1 MFNICPCPSP
11 HRGHYIGE
19 YLLLNTIQKGPSSEV
34 RLAQHILTGAHVIVK
49 AIRRKGIPRFYQE
62 VHCFKKV
69 NHPNIAK
76 LFEVLITED
85 KFFLVME
92 NIQGDSLLEHLQ
104 DNGTMSEG
112 EARTMFRQVVSAVQ
126 YCHQKNIIHR
136 DLTPGNILIDNDMTI
151 KLIDFGYSKQVKDH
165 MLSTFCGSIGYAAPE
180 MLQGCTYDGRKS
192 DVWSLGVLLY
202 RMLTGVTPFE
212 GDNITNVKRQIISGD
227 YQVPSILSKKA
238 QKFLRKLLTVDP
250 SKRPTMEAVMKDRW
264 LNKGH
269 KKIMK
274 PYREPPKVKVD
285 PEIVR
290 TMNHLGCRRE
300 SIEDSLGHRKFD
312 RFMGTYLILTTM
324 KTKMPGRHIKVKP
337 FRTTY
342 TSSSSTTCSSQEVGQ
357 PLNRKTKKHSIPPN
371 CQRFRVPAEPIIETK
386 AASSS
391 QSTIADS
398 ITSIYRV
405 NTIEISGSSQI
416 SSSTTS
422 SSSDGAAHRSSQ
434 GWREAARRAFQFL
447 LRCLSCGS
455 SAKVEHHEKNKHQAD
470 HSHLEGHP
478 DTFGGS
484 SEIDSGR
491 VAAGHPGLPGEDT
504 PVPVQGPR
512 EAECFPPETAI
523 LK

>member
-1 MFNICPCPSP
+1 MASEQQEGALLPPEEEEILEVKQVKNILRDMMNRKEHQGAMFNICACPSP
-11 HRGHYIGE
+11 YRGHCIGD

-34 RLAQHILTGAHVIVK
+34 RLAQHILTGAHVIIK
-49 AIRRKGIPRFYQE
+49 AVRRKGIPRFYQE

-76 LFEVLITED
+76 LFEVLVTED

-126 YCHQKNIIHR
+126 YCHRKNIIHR

-238 QKFLRKLLTVDP
+238 QKLLRKLLTVDP

-274 PYREPPKVKVD
+274 PYREPPKGRVD

-290 TMNHLGCRRE
+290 AMNHFGCRRE
-300 SIEDSLGHRKFD
+300 SIQDSLGHRKFD
-312 RFMGTYLILTTM
+312 SLMGTYLILTTM

-337 FRTTY
+337 FRIIF
-342 TSSSSTTCSSQEVGQ
+342 TSRSSTKCSSQEVGQ

-371 CQRFRVPAEPIIETK
+371 CQRFRVPAKPIIEFK
-386 AASSS
+386 GASSS
-391 QSTIADS
+391 QSTTDNS
-398 ITSIYRV
+398 ITSTYQV
-405 NTIEISGSSQI
+405 NTIEIGASSK
-416 SSSTTS
+416 SSNSTTS
-422 SSSDGAAHRSSQ
+422 SS
-434 GWREAARRAFQFL
+434 
-447 LRCLSCGS
+447 
-455 SAKVEHHEKNKHQAD
+455 
-470 HSHLEGHP
+470 HP
-478 DTFGGS
+478 ITFGGS
-484 SEIDSGR
+484 CEIDSGR
-491 VAAGHPGLPGEDT
+491 VAAGHPGPPGEDT
-504 PVPVQGPR
+504 AVPVRGPR
-512 EAECFPPETAI
+512 EAECFPPKTAI
-523 LK
+523 RK